1 MENAPSVPTD
11 TTPLVVVGI
20 DGSSCSYEALTFAID
35 EARLRKAALRIV
47 TAWNIPPLTYSGGF
61 AAGVDPAIFEAG
73 AKTTSGQAIERARA
87 LAPDLEI
94 DAITPNASGAS
105 GLLAAARGASLLVV
119 GSRGHGGFSSL
130 LLGSVSQ
137 QLAMH
142 APCPVTII
150 HAAG

>member
-35 EARLRKAALRIV
+35 EARLRKGALRIV